1 MKNMPRILII
11 AGSDSSGGAGI
22 QADLKTVTALGCY
35 GMTAITAL
43 TAQNTQGVRATQ
55 AVSPE
60 FLARQIYLCVS
71 DIGVDAVKIG
81 MLANAGIVR
90 VVAKKIREHKLPKV
104 VLDPVMVAKSGASLL
119 EPAGREELKR
129 KLLPLVYVVT
139 PNLAEAEVL
148 SGRKVK
154 DLAGMKRAARIIHR
168 LGAKNVLIKG
178 GHLRGD
184 PCDILFDGKK
194 FTTFEGKRIRRRDTH
209 GTGCAFASAIAAFV
223 AKGEGLEAAV
233 SCAKEFVAQ
242 AIFYAPGL
250 GRGHGPINPAGPLLA
265 HYAKLRLLSD
275 MNEAIER
282 LKAAKIAP
290 LIPEVYSN
298 LAACL
303 AGAKSL
309 DEVAGIPGR
318 MVRLGDSFTTV
329 APPAFGR
336 TRHMPRILLAA
347 HRCDPEVKAAM
358 NIKCSK
364 ETLAACETAGLEL
377 ARVDRRREPKRIRE
391 TEGAS
396 LPWVVEV
403 VYRRL
408 RIIPDGIYDLG
419 AVGKEPIIR
428 LFGKDV
434 FDVVRKLKAINSSL
448 VNRPACRPVEAGEAG

>member
-1 MKNMPRILII
+1 MKNTPRILII

-43 TAQNTQGVRATQ
+43 TAQNTRGVAATQ

-60 FLARQIYLCVS
+60 FVARQIDVCVT

-90 VVAKKIREHKLPKV
+90 VVAQKIRQYKLPKV

-119 EPAGREELKR
+119 DTAGREELKKR
-129 KLLPLVYVVT
+129 LLPLAFVVT
-139 PNLAEAEVL
+139 PNLPEAGVL
-148 SGRKVK
+148 SGYKVK
-154 DLAGMKRAARIIHR
+154 DLTGMKRAARAIYR

-178 GHLRGD
+178 GHLPGK
-184 PCDILFDGKK
+184 PTDILFDGKK
-194 FTTFEGKRIRRRDTH
+194 FTTFEGKRIRSRHTH
-209 GTGCAFASAIAAFV
+209 GTGCAFASFLASFL
-223 AKGEGLEAAV
+223 AKGKSLEDAV

-242 AIFYAPGL
+242 AIASAPGL
-250 GRGHGPINPAGPLLA
+250 GGGHGPINPTGPLLA
-265 HYAKLRLLSD
+265 DYAKLRLLAD
-275 MNEAIER
+275 MNEALER
-282 LKAAKIAP
+282 LKVARIAP

-303 AGAKSL
+303 PGAKSP

-329 APPAFGR
+329 APPTFGR
-336 TRHMPRILLAA
+336 TKHMPRILLTA
-347 HRCDPEVKAAM
+347 HRYDPEVKAAM
-358 NIKCSK
+358 NIKCSR
-364 ETLAACETAGLEL
+364 ETLAACRKAGLEL

-396 LPWVVEV
+396 LPWAVEV
-403 VYRRL
+403 VYRRI
-408 RIIPDGIYDLG
+408 RKIPDGIYDLG
-419 AVGKEPIIR
+419 ALGKEPIIR
-428 LFGKDV
+428 IFGRDV
-434 FDVVRKLKAINSSL
+434 FDVVRKIMAINSL
-448 VNRPACRPVEAGEAG
+448 LDTRRPNDK